1 MPDVIDQHE
10 QIAGIQQLHYVYT
23 FACHEDEE
31 ELCGLELRTLLGA
44 VPRGRAIESTVGVL
58 PSRSP
63 FIKLRIAIEAESAKL
78 EGLIELAAEYALR
91 EGQTFK
97 IVYAGTEQAGAP
109 QAAFEERQAIA
120 RRIGAAIRGTADLK
134 EPDRLIG
141 VAYANGRW
149 VLGEAIEGEAV
160 WLKHNR
166 KPQPYS
172 TALST
177 RVARAVAN
185 IAVPK
190 PQGLT
195 AVDPCCG
202 IGTVVLEALSMGIDI
217 RGYDR
222 NPLASRGA
230 RANLAHFGY
239 SAELASKADMFTLE
253 GRYDA
258 AILDLPYNLCSKLP
272 EEEER
277 AMLAQLKRLAPR
289 AVIIGTSPL
298 EERLEQIGWVVTDS
312 CQVRKS
318 AFVRYVYLAER
329 D

>member
-1 MPDVIDQHE
+1 MANKQQFE
-10 QIAGIQQLHYVYT
+10 SQQQLGYVYT

-31 ELCGLELRTLLGA
+31 ALCGLELRTLLGA
-44 VPRGRAIESTVGVL
+44 APHGRVVESRMSVE

-78 EGLIELAAEYALR
+78 EGLIEQAADYVLQGR
-91 EGQTFK
+91 TFK
-97 IVYAGTEQAGAP
+97 IIYADAGQPDAP
-109 QAAFEERQAIA
+109 QPAFEERQAIA
-120 RRIGAAIRGTADLK
+120 RRIGASIRGTANLK
-134 EPDRLIG
+134 APDQLIG

-149 VLGEAIEGEAV
+149 ILGQAVEGEAV

-185 IAVPK
+185 IAVPE
-190 PQGLT
+190 PDGVT

-202 IGTVVLEALSMGIDI
+202 IGTVVIEALSMGIAM
-217 RGYDR
+217 RGFDR

-239 SAELASKADMFTLE
+239 SAELASKADMLTLE

-258 AILDLPYNLCSKLP
+258 AVLDLPYNLCSKLP

-277 AMLAQLKRLAPR
+277 AMLTRLKQLAPR

-298 EERLEQIGWVVTDS
+298 DSKLEQIGWRIMGS
-312 CQVRKS
+312 CEVRKS
-318 AFVRYVYLAER
+318 AFVRYVYLTVA
-329 D
+329 DKPKG